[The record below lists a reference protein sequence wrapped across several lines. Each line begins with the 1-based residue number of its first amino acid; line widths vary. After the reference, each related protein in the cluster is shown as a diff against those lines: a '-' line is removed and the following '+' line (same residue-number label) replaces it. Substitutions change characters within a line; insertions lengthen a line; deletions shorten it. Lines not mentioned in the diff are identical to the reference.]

1 MRAPADLEVI
11 TPSYAPDFELCA
23 DLNASVLAHGA
34 GVQHTIIVPPRDLV
48 LFEALV
54 GRDTVVRSAEDFLPG
69 LPRLPRNF
77 RLNPRRPWLPVR
89 GWIAQQVVKLAAA
102 AASDADLVLMV
113 DSDIVFVRPFGAE
126 TFLSAEG
133 QPEFYRLE
141 AAVDERLPRHVLWH
155 EAAHRLL
162 GLGPPPPTPLP
173 DYVSCPCVW
182 EPAAVRALLE
192 RVEQVASA
200 PWQRVVAAE
209 PHVSEMMLYGVF
221 VDASTDASTDVSP
234 VRHVVDDMRCHRH
247 YDEVALDEAE
257 LHRFLA
263 GIRPVDHS
271 VMISAKSGTDLEK
284 RRAALRVLV

>member
-1 MRAPADLEVI
+1 MTTPTALEVI

-23 DLNASVLAHGA
+23 DLNASVLARGT
-34 GVQHTIIVPPRDLV
+34 GVRHTIIVPPRDVAMFTTLAG
-48 LFEALV
+48 EH
-54 GRDTVVRSAEDFLPG
+54 TVIRSVDEFLPG
-69 LPRLPRNF
+69 LRRLPKNF
-77 RLNPRRPWLPVR
+77 WLNPRRPWLPVR
-89 GWIAQQVVKLAAA
+89 GWIAQQLVKLAAA

-113 DSDIVFVRPFGAE
+113 DSDIVFVQPIGAD
-126 TFLSAEG
+126 TFRSPSG
-133 QPEFYRLE
+133 QPEFYRLA

-162 GLGPPPPTPLP
+162 GLGPRPPTPLP

-182 EPAAVRALLE
+182 EPSVVRALLDRIE
-192 RVEQVASA
+192 DVASA

-221 VDASTDASTDVSP
+221 VDAVSDTSSD
-234 VRHVVDDMRCHRH
+234 RHVVDDMRCHRH

-257 LHRFLA
+257 LHRFLG

-271 VMISAKSGTDLEK
+271 VMISAKSGTDLEI
-284 RRAALRVLV
+284 RRAALQVLV